1 MPSTRAPR
9 SRSAAVAKAAN
20 AGDGSKKIWIIAA
33 VVLVVGLAA
42 VMAVALAGEE
52 TASEVRANQTAEVTV
67 TGDPVP
73 TADSDEAAPTGV
85 STPEL
90 SGTSLDGDPM
100 TIDHDGVPKVI
111 GFFTHWCPHCQA
123 EVPEVSEWY
132 NAGDAPDDVDVVA
145 VSTAVN
151 PTSDNYPPSEWF
163 EREDWEV
170 PTLLDD
176 DASSAANAFGLS
188 GYPYWVAVDAEG
200 DLVAQRSGRIGI
212 EELERLIDQARTA
225 A

>member
-1 MPSTRAPR
+1 M
-9 SRSAAVAKAAN
+9 AKAAN

-33 VVLVVGLAA
+33 VVLVVGLAG

-73 TADSDEAAPTGV
+73 PADPEGAAPAGV

-100 TIDHDGVPKVI
+100 AIEHDGAPKVI

-132 NAGDAPDDVDVVA
+132 NADNAPDDVDVVA

-151 PTSDNYPPSEWF
+151 PTSDNYPPSDWF

-176 DASSAANAFGLS
+176 AASSAANAFGLT

-200 DLVAQRSGRIGI
+200 ELVAQRSGRIGI
-212 EELERLIDQARTA
+212 EELERLIDQARTGA
-225 A
+225 

>member
-9 SRSAAVAKAAN
+9 TRSSAVAKAAN

-33 VVLVVGLAA
+33 VVLVVGLAG

-52 TASEVRANQTAEVTV
+52 TASEVRAGQTADVTI
-67 TGDPVP
+67 TGDRVP
-73 TADSDEAAPTGV
+73 PADPDGTTATGI

-100 TIDHDGVPKVI
+100 AIEHDGVPKVI

-132 NAGDAPDDVDVVA
+132 NADNAPDDVELVA
-145 VSTAVN
+145 VSTAVDS
-151 PTSDNYPPSEWF
+151 TRGNYPPSDWF
-163 EREDWEV
+163 EREDWEI

-176 DASSAANAFGLS
+176 AASSGANAFGLT
-188 GYPYWVAVDAEG
+188 GYPYWVAVDADG
-200 DLVAQRSGRIGI
+200 DLAARRSGRIGV
-212 EELERLIDQARTA
+212 EELEGLIDQARA
-225 A
+225 GS